1 MTTKLKIVVGERW
14 GILSVGRVQLEF
26 NLGTAGGKNHQCLR
40 STLSQWLHLATI
52 SFLLLSVVL
61 GSARE
66 MCVFSIRQ
74 RWQIL
79 TLLRYDGARLRMVR
93 CTSWWCQR
101 HPQCSCRQGWWSC
114 TSLPAGR
121 VATYSCNPWSPCW

>member
-1 MTTKLKIVVGERW
+1 MFRVTYRTLIMTTKLKIAVGEGW
-14 GILSVGRVQLEF
+14 GFLSVGRVQLEF
-26 NLGTAGGKNHQCLR
+26 NLGRAGGKNHQCLR
-40 STLSQWLHLATI
+40 RNLSRWRHLATI

-79 TLLRYDGARLRMVR
+79 TLLQSEAEDGPVLIV
-93 CTSWWCQR
+93 CGLLILQ
-101 HPQCSCRQGWWSC
+101 
-114 TSLPAGR
+114 LPD
-121 VATYSCNPWSPCW
+121 VT